1 MVKGPQGNLANM
13 ADDEDM
19 GDLDAI
25 LDNALDEFT
34 DELEDPRDQ
43 LGNAVSQ
50 AANQSAQASE
60 NLNKAGAGRTD
71 VIAEGMAKL
80 MEDMKN
86 PEFASTLE
94 DTFKK
99 MASGGTPENPSD
111 PFAALHQGG
120 NPMDKSIASTLKNM
134 SEASADMEGMD
145 TASAEQMGEDIMKKM
160 MGEFEKLGEKDDFQ
174 DIIDGMMR
182 QLLSKEVMYEPMKEI
197 TMKFPKWL
205 AENEDSLSKEDYE
218 RYGKMYQY
226 FQKIVAVYESEP
238 NNFQRLMELMQDMQE
253 CGQPPAEIVKELAPG
268 LEFGP
273 NGMPLMANMGPGVP
287 MPGIPGMPAFGGQG
301 QEGCTIC

>member
-1 MVKGPQGNLANM
+1 M
-13 ADDEDM
+13 AEET

-25 LDNALDEFT
+25 LDNALDQFV
-34 DELEDPRDQ
+34 DELDEEQGDV
-43 LGNAVSQ
+43 NATVK
-50 AANQSAQASE
+50 QASMDTALKSTSDDKKMSGQG
-60 NLNKAGAGRTD
+60 ND
-71 VIAEGMAKL
+71 VMAESMADL
-80 MEDMKN
+80 MDKMKD

-99 MASGGTPENPSD
+99 LASGGTPENPSD

-120 NPMDKSIASTLKNM
+120 NPMDKSVASTLKMM
-134 SEASADMEGMD
+134 SEASSDMEGMD

-160 MGEFEKLGEKDDFQ
+160 MGEFEKLGEKQDFQ
-174 DIIDGMMR
+174 EIIDGMMR

-197 TMKFPKWL
+197 TKKFPKWL

-218 RYGKMYQY
+218 RFGKMYQY

-238 NNFQRLMELMQDMQE
+238 NNYTRLMELMQDMQE

-287 MPGIPGMPAFGGQG
+287 MP
-301 QEGCTIC
+301 

>member
-1 MVKGPQGNLANM
+1 M
-13 ADDEDM
+13 AEET

-25 LDNALDEFT
+25 LDNALDQFV
-34 DELEDPRDQ
+34 DELDEEQGDV
-43 LGNAVSQ
+43 NATVK
-50 AANQSAQASE
+50 QASMDTALKSTSDDKKMSGQG
-60 NLNKAGAGRTD
+60 ND
-71 VIAEGMAKL
+71 VIAESMAGL
-80 MEDMKN
+80 MDKMKD

-99 MASGGTPENPSD
+99 LASGGTPENPSD

-120 NPMDKSIASTLKNM
+120 NPMDKSVASTLKMM
-134 SEASADMEGMD
+134 SEASSDMEGMD
-145 TASAEQMGEDIMKKM
+145 TGSAEQMGEDIMKKM
-160 MGEFEKLGEKDDFQ
+160 MGEFEKLGEKQDFQ
-174 DIIDGMMR
+174 EIIDGMMR

-197 TMKFPKWL
+197 TKKFPKWL

-218 RYGKMYQY
+218 RFGKMYQY

-238 NNFQRLMELMQDMQE
+238 NNYTRLMELMQDMQE

-287 MPGIPGMPAFGGQG
+287 MPAIPGMPAFPQGGG
-301 QEGCTIC
+301 KPGECTVM

>member
-1 MVKGPQGNLANM
+1 M
-13 ADDEDM
+13 AEET

-25 LDNALDEFT
+25 LDNALDQFV
-34 DELEDPRDQ
+34 DELDEEQGDV
-43 LGNAVSQ
+43 NATVK
-50 AANQSAQASE
+50 QASMDTALKSTSDDKKMSGQG
-60 NLNKAGAGRTD
+60 ND
-71 VIAEGMAKL
+71 VIAESMADL
-80 MEDMKN
+80 MDKMKD

-99 MASGGTPENPSD
+99 LASGGTPENPSD

-120 NPMDKSIASTLKNM
+120 NPMDKSVASTLKMM
-134 SEASADMEGMD
+134 SEASSDMEGMD

-160 MGEFEKLGEKDDFQ
+160 MGEFEKLGEKQDFQ
-174 DIIDGMMR
+174 EIIDGMMR

-197 TMKFPKWL
+197 TKKFPKWL

-218 RYGKMYQY
+218 RFGKMYQY

-238 NNFQRLMELMQDMQE
+238 NNYTRLMELMQDMQE

-287 MPGIPGMPAFGGQG
+287 MP
-301 QEGCTIC
+301 

>member
-1 MVKGPQGNLANM
+1 MS
-13 ADDEDM
+13 EET

-25 LDNALDEFT
+25 LDNALDQFV
-34 DELEDPRDQ
+34 DELDEEQGDV
-43 LGNAVSQ
+43 NATVK
-50 AANQSAQASE
+50 QASMDTALKSTSDDKKMSGQG
-60 NLNKAGAGRTD
+60 ND
-71 VIAEGMAKL
+71 VIAESMAGL
-80 MEDMKN
+80 MDKMKD

-99 MASGGTPENPSD
+99 LASGGTPENPSD

-120 NPMDKSIASTLKNM
+120 NPMDKSVASTLKMM
-134 SEASADMEGMD
+134 SEASSDMEGMD
-145 TASAEQMGEDIMKKM
+145 TGSAEQMGEDIMKKM
-160 MGEFEKLGEKDDFQ
+160 MGEFEKLGEKQDFQ
-174 DIIDGMMR
+174 EIIDGMMR

-197 TMKFPKWL
+197 TKKFPKWL

-218 RYGKMYQY
+218 RFGKMYQY

-238 NNFQRLMELMQDMQE
+238 NNYTRLMELMQDMQE

-287 MPGIPGMPAFGGQG
+287 MP
-301 QEGCTIC
+301 

>member
-1 MVKGPQGNLANM
+1 M
-13 ADDEDM
+13 AEET

-25 LDNALDEFT
+25 LDNALDQFV
-34 DELEDPRDQ
+34 DELDEEQGDV
-43 LGNAVSQ
+43 NATVK
-50 AANQSAQASE
+50 QASMDTALKSTSDDKKMSGQG
-60 NLNKAGAGRTD
+60 ND
-71 VIAEGMAKL
+71 VIAESMAGL
-80 MEDMKN
+80 MDKMKD

-99 MASGGTPENPSD
+99 LASGGTPENPSD

-120 NPMDKSIASTLKNM
+120 NPMDKSVASTLKMM
-134 SEASADMEGMD
+134 SEASSDMEGMD
-145 TASAEQMGEDIMKKM
+145 TGSAEQMGEDIMKKM
-160 MGEFEKLGEKDDFQ
+160 MGEFEKLGEKQDFQ
-174 DIIDGMMR
+174 EIIDGMMR

-197 TMKFPKWL
+197 TKKFPKWL

-218 RYGKMYQY
+218 RFGKMYQY

-238 NNFQRLMELMQDMQE
+238 NNYTRLMELMQDMQE

-287 MPGIPGMPAFGGQG
+287 MP
-301 QEGCTIC
+301 

>member
-1 MVKGPQGNLANM
+1 M
-13 ADDEDM
+13 AEET

-25 LDNALDEFT
+25 LDNALDQFV
-34 DELEDPRDQ
+34 DELDEEQGDV
-43 LGNAVSQ
+43 NATVK
-50 AANQSAQASE
+50 QASMDTALKSTSDDKKMSGQG
-60 NLNKAGAGRTD
+60 ND
-71 VIAEGMAKL
+71 VIAERMAGL
-80 MEDMKN
+80 MDKMKD

-99 MASGGTPENPSD
+99 LASGGTPENPSD

-120 NPMDKSIASTLKNM
+120 NPMGKSVASTLKMM
-134 SEASADMEGMD
+134 SEASSDMEGMD
-145 TASAEQMGEDIMKKM
+145 TGSAEQMGEDIMKKM
-160 MGEFEKLGEKDDFQ
+160 MGEFEKLGEKQDFQ
-174 DIIDGMMR
+174 EIIDGMMR

-197 TMKFPKWL
+197 TKKFPKWL

-218 RYGKMYQY
+218 RFGKMYQY

-238 NNFQRLMELMQDMQE
+238 NNYTRLMELMQDMQE

-287 MPGIPGMPAFGGQG
+287 MP
-301 QEGCTIC
+301 

>member
-1 MVKGPQGNLANM
+1 MS
-13 ADDEDM
+13 EET

-25 LDNALDEFT
+25 LDNALDQFV
-34 DELEDPRDQ
+34 DELDEEQGDV
-43 LGNAVSQ
+43 NAMVK
-50 AANQSAQASE
+50 QASS
-60 NLNKAGAGRTD
+60 NTALKSTNDDKRMSVGGHGND
-71 VIAEGMAKL
+71 VIAESMADL
-80 MEDMKN
+80 MDKMKD
-86 PEFASTLE
+86 PEFSSTLE

-99 MASGGTPENPSD
+99 LASGGTPDNPSD

-120 NPMDKSIASTLKNM
+120 NPMDKSVASTLKMM
-134 SEASADMEGMD
+134 SEASSEMEGMD

-160 MGEFEKLGEKDDFQ
+160 MGEFEKLGEKQDFQ
-174 DIIDGMMR
+174 EIIDGMMR

-197 TMKFPKWL
+197 NKKFPKWL

-218 RYGKMYQY
+218 RFGKMYQY

-238 NNFQRLMELMQDMQE
+238 NNYTRLMELMQDMQE

-287 MPGIPGMPAFGGQG
+287 MPSIPGMPPFAQGGG
-301 QEGCTIC
+301 KPGECTVM

>member
-1 MVKGPQGNLANM
+1 MHIYIYKRERM
-13 ADDEDM
+13 AEET

-25 LDNALDEFT
+25 LDNALDQFV
-34 DELEDPRDQ
+34 DELDEEQGDV
-43 LGNAVSQ
+43 NATVK
-50 AANQSAQASE
+50 QASMDTALKSTSDDKKMSGQG
-60 NLNKAGAGRTD
+60 ND
-71 VIAEGMAKL
+71 VIAESMAGL
-80 MEDMKN
+80 MDKMKD

-99 MASGGTPENPSD
+99 LASGGTPENPSD

-120 NPMDKSIASTLKNM
+120 NPMDKSVASTLKMM
-134 SEASADMEGMD
+134 SEASSDMEGMD
-145 TASAEQMGEDIMKKM
+145 TGSAEQMGEDIMKKM
-160 MGEFEKLGEKDDFQ
+160 MGEFEKLGEKQDFQ
-174 DIIDGMMR
+174 EIIDGMMR

-197 TMKFPKWL
+197 TKKFPKWL

-218 RYGKMYQY
+218 RFGKMYQY

-238 NNFQRLMELMQDMQE
+238 NNYTRLMELMQDMQE

-287 MPGIPGMPAFGGQG
+287 MP
-301 QEGCTIC
+301 

>member
-1 MVKGPQGNLANM
+1 M
-13 ADDEDM
+13 AEET

-25 LDNALDEFT
+25 LDNALDQFV
-34 DELEDPRDQ
+34 DELDEEQGDV
-43 LGNAVSQ
+43 NATVK
-50 AANQSAQASE
+50 QASMDTALKSTSDDKKMSGQG
-60 NLNKAGAGRTD
+60 ND
-71 VIAEGMAKL
+71 VIAESMADL
-80 MEDMKN
+80 MDKMKD

-99 MASGGTPENPSD
+99 LASGGTPENPSD

-120 NPMDKSIASTLKNM
+120 NPMDKSVASTLKMM
-134 SEASADMEGMD
+134 SEASSDMEGMD
-145 TASAEQMGEDIMKKM
+145 TGSAEQMGEDIMKKM
-160 MGEFEKLGEKDDFQ
+160 MGEFEKLGEKQDFQ
-174 DIIDGMMR
+174 EIIDGMMR

-197 TMKFPKWL
+197 TKKFPKWL

-218 RYGKMYQY
+218 RFGKMYQY

-238 NNFQRLMELMQDMQE
+238 NNYTRLMELMQDMQE

-287 MPGIPGMPAFGGQG
+287 MP
-301 QEGCTIC
+301 